1 MFIGNTFGKTL
12 DILHR
17 EMDVNLIRRQIIAN
31 NIANA
36 DTPNF
41 KRSELN
47 FESSLKKAL
56 ESEKV
61 RKLPAFI
68 TDPRHIPFNR
78 PVDYRTVRPRKILDF
93 WTTSKNNGNN
103 VDLEQET
110 MDLLNNE
117 LLYNMMVQTV
127 SHQFSQ
133 VQLVLR

>member
-1 MFIGNTFGKTL
+1 MFEASTFGRTI

-17 EMDVNLIRRQIIAN
+17 EMDVNLLRRQIIAN

-47 FESSLKKAL
+47 FESSLKRAL
-56 ESEKV
+56 ESEKT
-61 RKLPAFI
+61 RKMPAFV
-68 TDPRHIPFNR
+68 TDKRHIPFNQ

-103 VDLEQET
+103 VDLEQES
-110 MDLLNNE
+110 MNLLNNE
-117 LLYNMMVQTV
+117 LLYNMLVQSV
-127 SHQFSQ
+127 NNQFSQ
-133 VQLVLR
+133 VQMVLK